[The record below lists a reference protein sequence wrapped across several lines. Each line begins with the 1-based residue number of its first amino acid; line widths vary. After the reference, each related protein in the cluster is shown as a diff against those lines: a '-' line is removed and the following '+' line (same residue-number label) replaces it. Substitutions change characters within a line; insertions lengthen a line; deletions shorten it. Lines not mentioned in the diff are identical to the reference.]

1 MATETLKLEITA
13 NNKAAVA
20 ALKETTS
27 QLDAVGSHATATTNK
42 LGTLSKGSNQAAN
55 ALSNLG
61 RVAQDAPFG
70 FIGIQNNLNPLLE
83 SFQRLKAETGS
94 TGGALKALGSSLM
107 GAGGLGFALSAASA
121 LFLVFGDSMM
131 SASKETLLATKSQQ
145 DFADAMSKAVGN
157 AQQEIVQLN
166 ALVAIVNDTTQ
177 STENRK
183 RALDELKKT
192 YEGNIELQKID
203 INDGVKLA
211 GIIDDI
217 SAALLRKAR
226 ANAFANLIAE
236 EEAKIARAQA
246 TSLQDAQDKASGL
259 GKAFGMIGKA
269 ASLFGNDLLKQGAAI
284 KAAESGYSNITKEVT
299 TAKSNIQA
307 YTKLLNQNTVA
318 QIQNNDAAKIA
329 GKEAAIDYGPAIRT
343 YRYEAPKSKYKEKRV
358 QSSATGMPEA
368 PQGEVGDNTAVQ
380 SAMELGR
387 ALEAQKGALAAYN
400 EYMTEAGQLT
410 NFAAQAFTD
419 LGNAMLQGQNLGDAL
434 GNVFKKLAADIAA
447 AAIKA
452 LIFQTILSAISGG
465 SSTAIAGAAGK
476 STGGFGKLF
485 KGFLGLGKGFAEGG
499 IASGPKSGHLQLL
512 HGTEAIFP
520 MDKLAA
526 YTDRAIS
533 AGMNMGSMGGP
544 QQIQVSGRLVG
555 NDIWLS
561 QKRTDYQRGLTT

>member
-1 MATETLKLEITA
+1 MATETLRLEITA

-83 SFQRLKAETGS
+83 SFQRLKVETGS
-94 TGGALKALGSSLM
+94 TGGALKALGGSLM

-121 LFLVFGDSMM
+121 LFLVFGDSIFGAGKKADEAAKLFTEATD
-131 SASKETLLATKSQQ
+131 SVVKDAAQVRLLANAYNNANTSQ
-145 DFADAMSKAVGN
+145 A
-157 AQQEIVQLN
+157 ERVQ
-166 ALVAIVNDTTQ
+166 II
-177 STENRK
+177 K
-183 RALDELKKT
+183 
-192 YEGNIELQKID
+192 ELQK
-203 INDGVKLA
+203 LA
-211 GIIDDI
+211 PEQFAMLNAEKTTYEQLTQAVNAYNGSIGNRIRAQIRTKDLENLI
-217 SAALLRKAR
+217 KEEQQLRKLV
-226 ANAFANLIAE
+226 NLQE
-236 EEAKIARAQA
+236 DFNMKMKTGR
-246 TSLQDAQDKASGL
+246 T
-259 GKAFGMIGKA
+259 
-269 ASLFGNDLLKQGAAI
+269 
-284 KAAESGYSNITKEVT
+284 T
-299 TAKSNIQA
+299 TAAGEKLNKNLAEQLKLEKEINSYQKAVTLPPASIKE
-307 YTKLLNQNTVA
+307 TKQ
-318 QIQNNDAAKIA
+318 
-329 GKEAAIDYGPAIRT
+329 EYGPATRT
-343 YRYEAPKSKYKEKRV
+343 YQYEPPKSKYKEQRT
-358 QSSATGMPEA
+358 QSSATGMPGA
-368 PQGEVGDNTAVQ
+368 PEQMTGDNTAVQ

-419 LGNAMLQGQNLGDAL
+419 LGNAMLQGQTLGDAL

-465 SSTAIAGAAGK
+465 SSTAVAGAAGK